1 MSSQIDKVLIANR
14 GEIAVR
20 IARTLREMDIASVAV
35 YSEADEGAPHVRACD
50 EAVEIGP
57 AAAAESY
64 LRADVILDAARKT
77 GAQAI
82 HPGYG
87 FLSERAD
94 FAEACEK
101 AGIIFIGPGPAA
113 IRLMGSKNDARI
125 TAEEA
130 GVPVVPGS
138 RGALNS
144 DEDVL
149 AIVEELGVPVMLKA
163 AAGGGGK
170 GMRRIESPEG
180 LSEQVASARR
190 EAEAAFGDGSVLVE
204 KLLDPVRHV
213 EVQVIGDHHGN
224 VFAIGER
231 ECSMQRRF
239 QKILEEAPSP
249 VVDAELRT
257 KMLDSARKLT
267 AAAGYVNAGTVE
279 FLLAPDGHFYFL
291 EMNTRLQVEHPVT
304 EFVTGLDLVRLQL
317 EVARGEKLAL
327 PELPP
332 RGHSIEARVY
342 AENPD
347 AGFLP
352 TSGELLRLSW
362 PEGVRVD
369 HGLAEGGEVSPHYDP
384 LIAKV
389 ISWGPDREHARRRLV
404 NALKST
410 VLLGVHTNLNFLI
423 ALLETR
429 EFREGDMSTGSLPD
443 VGETEIT
450 PAVWAVAASLRP
462 KMQRTG
468 SAVSPFDRIGH
479 WRVGP

>member
-1 MSSQIDKVLIANR
+1 M
-14 GEIAVR
+14 
-20 IARTLREMDIASVAV
+20 
-35 YSEADEGAPHVRACD
+35 
-50 EAVEIGP
+50 
-57 AAAAESY
+57 
-64 LRADVILDAARKT
+64 RKW
-77 GAQAI
+77 
-82 HPGYG
+82 
-87 FLSERAD
+87 
-94 FAEACEK
+94 EK
-101 AGIIFIGPGPAA
+101 
-113 IRLMGSKNDARI
+113 
-125 TAEEA
+125 
-130 GVPVVPGS
+130 
-138 RGALNS
+138 
-144 DEDVL
+144 
-149 AIVEELGVPVMLKA
+149 LGVPVMLKA
-163 AAGGGGK
+163 TAGGGGK
-170 GMRRIESPEG
+170 GMRRIESPDG

-249 VVDAELRT
+249 VVDATLRR

-279 FLLAPDGHFYFL
+279 FLLAPDGQFYFL

-304 EFVTGLDLVRLQL
+304 EFVTGLDLVRLQV
-317 EVARGEKLAL
+317 EVARGEKLTL
-327 PELPP
+327 PDLPP

-352 TSGELLRLSW
+352 TSGKLLRLSW

-384 LIAKV
+384 LIAKI

-423 ALLETR
+423 SLLNTR
-429 EFREGDMSTGSLPD
+429 EFREGEMSTGSLPE

-450 PAVWAVAASLRP
+450 SAMWAAAASMRP
-462 KMQRTG
+462 KKRREG